1 MAHRL
6 LIHNV
11 MSFTQGQGTVLE
23 SLSLK
28 AGGEALSNAQPTVL
42 SCGGISLPYREIPT
56 KPLTWK
62 EIINMPGAELS
73 NHLFGFKAVKYEWN
87 PYLEEA
93 IYEN

>member
-1 MAHRL
+1 MD
-6 LIHNV
+6 
-11 MSFTQGQGTVLE
+11 FTQGQGTALE

-28 AGGEALSNAQPTVL
+28 AGGEALNNSQPTVL
-42 SCGGISLPYREIPT
+42 SCGGIIIPCQELPDR
-56 KPLTWK
+56 PLTWK
-62 EIINMPGAELS
+62 EIVEMPGELS

>member
-1 MAHRL
+1 M
-6 LIHNV
+6 N
-11 MSFTQGQGTVLE
+11 FTQGQGTVLE

-42 SCGGISLPYREIPT
+42 SCGGITLPCRELPSR
-56 KPLTWK
+56 PLTWK
-62 EIINMPGAELS
+62 EIVAMPGAELS
-73 NHLFGFKAVKYEWN
+73 NHLFGFKPVKYEWN